1 MSGKAF
7 NLTSTHYCKA
17 CGSFDMSRDNPDWF
31 NRHFL
36 RIKPIIVC
44 HACASKYSEEA
55 IENNALRNM
64 PRTIDAFFFQ
74 TNLRNQKII
83 SKQLKQL
90 KPLTG
95 VLGFGLIFGTIVGLF
110 QMPDRA
116 KTLNKP
122 VITWA
127 ATPDNLSDSGLIK
140 NVDLEKLQKEFG
152 QIFKEAKKIP
162 ASFKT
167 GQ

>member
-1 MSGKAF
+1 MSRKAF
-7 NLTSTHYCKA
+7 ILTSTHYCKA

-31 NRHFL
+31 NRHVL

-83 SKQLKQL
+83 SKQLK
-90 KPLTG
+90 PFTG
-95 VLGFGLIFGTIVGLF
+95 VLALGLIFGTIVGLF

-127 ATPDNLSDSGLIK
+127 ATPDNLSDSGFIR
-140 NVDLEKLQKEFG
+140 NEDLEKLQKEFG